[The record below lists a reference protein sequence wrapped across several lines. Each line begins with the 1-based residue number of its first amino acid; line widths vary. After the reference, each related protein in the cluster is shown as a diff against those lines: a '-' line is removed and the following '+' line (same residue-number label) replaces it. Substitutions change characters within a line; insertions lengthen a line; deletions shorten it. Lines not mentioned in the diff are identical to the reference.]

1 MSKTFSRRDFLKAAT
16 MTGAAATLAAC
27 APAVTAVP
35 TTAPVQ
41 ATTAPT
47 ASMPYKGTQIKVL
60 MINQDYFN
68 YVTKALPEF
77 EALTGIKVDLQQV
90 AFAVA
95 LTQIETELSSGS
107 SAYDL
112 VTNIYVK
119 AQRWMRAGWLSPI
132 DDYISK
138 DKFDIDDFLPALV
151 DAHRYQNALYGVPFA
166 AECTQMIYR
175 KDVLDAAGLKA
186 PTTFAELRTVLD
198 KTNKPPDFYS
208 YAMRT
213 IPAGVHFP
221 FPVWLQ
227 GYGGNI
233 FKDPPNDV
241 TPTLN
246 TPEAVAAA
254 TDFCDL
260 ITKYSIG
267 GTQVYDSPDC
277 QNALAQGKAG
287 IYIDALGLFGPIR
300 DPTKSKL
307 VDQFAV
313 AMVPGGPKGVFPQI
327 ASHAMAIPKAAKN
340 KGAAWEFVKWSLGK
354 AMLTRGALDFTFS
367 IQPRKSV
374 LTSPD
379 YAKKYSI
386 AGVNVGDLIT
396 QALTIAKCAYRVE
409 PEFSEVGARLGQSLD
424 QIISSQMSVKDALDG
439 AQKDAVA
446 IMVKA
451 GRKISQ

>member
-1 MSKTFSRRDFLKAAT
+1 MNQKLSRRNFLKTVGLA
-16 MTGAAATLAAC
+16 GAAGTLAAC
-27 APAVTAVP
+27 APAATQAP

-41 ATTAPT
+41 PAFTPT
-47 ASMPYKGTQIKVL
+47 AGMPYKGTQIKVL

-77 EALTGIKVDLQQV
+77 EALTGIKVDLQQI
-90 AFAVA
+90 AFAVG

-107 SAYDL
+107 TAYDS
-112 VTNIYVK
+112 VSNIYIK
-119 AQRWMRAGWLSPI
+119 AQRWMRAGWLAPL
-132 DDYISK
+132 DDYVSK
-138 DKFDIDDFLPALV
+138 DKFDIEDFLPALV
-151 DAHRYQNALYGVPFA
+151 DAHRLNGQLFGIPFA
-166 AECTQMIYR
+166 AESTMMIYR
-175 KDVLDAAGLKA
+175 KDKLAEVSLKA
-186 PTTFAELRTVLD
+186 PTTFDELATVLD
-198 KTNKPPDFYS
+198 KTHKPPDFYS

-221 FPVWLQ
+221 FPIWLQ

-254 TDFCDL
+254 TNFTDL
-260 ITKYSIG
+260 IMKYSIG
-267 GTQVYDSPDC
+267 GSQVYDSPDC
-277 QNALAQGKAG
+277 QNSLAQGKAG
-287 IYIDALGLFGPIR
+287 LWIDALGLFGPIR

-307 VDQFAV
+307 VDQFGV
-313 AMVPGGPKGVFPQI
+313 AMVPAGPKGVFPQI

-340 KGAAWEFVKWSLGK
+340 KEAAWEFIKWTLGK
-354 AMLTRGALDFTFS
+354 PMLTRGALDFTFS

-374 LTSPD
+374 LTSAD

-396 QALTIAKCAYRVE
+396 NALTIAKCAYRVE
-409 PEFSEVGARLGQSLD
+409 PEFSEVGSRLGQALD
-424 QIISSQMSVKDALDG
+424 QILSKQMSVKDALDG
-439 AQKDAVA
+439 AQKDAVTV
-446 IMVKA
+446 MLNA
-451 GRKISQ
+451 GRKISP